1 MEIKWTDRE
10 FVRNRQEQTGTVRKS
25 QEQTHI
31 LTEQT
36 DVYVYNCY
44 FATETGRVRNWINLV
59 EDQIVFSDWSQ
70 YCTNFNLSAVMPMTE

>member
-1 MEIKWTDRE
+1 MEIKWKDIE
-10 FVRNRQEQTGTVRKS
+10 FVRNR

-44 FATETGRVRNWINLV
+44 FATGTGRVKKWINFA
-59 EDQIVFSDWSQ
+59 EDQIAFYDWSQ